1 MMWGAWHLLAWAHS
15 GHTRS
20 WGAKSSVSE
29 TRSAGLPR
37 RGDIQGLRALAVTS
51 VVFYH
56 AGLPGLS
63 GGFVGVDLFFV
74 ISGFLITSLLL
85 AEFDASARISLAGF
99 WARRARRILP
109 ASTLVLVV
117 TAVAVAI
124 VVPALQRPAV
134 SRDMLWAGLFSAN
147 WRFAYE
153 STDYLAQSRATSPV
167 LHYWSLGVE
176 EQFYLGWPLLVF
188 ALVIVARRMSANPRL
203 LLGAATTAIVVAS
216 FVYCLHE
223 TAANQPYAF
232 FGTGSRAWQLGIG
245 CILAI
250 GQPYLARIG
259 PAAAHLMA
267 GAGILGLGWAFLTLQ
282 EAGGSHPYPG
292 WSSLVPT
299 LAAALLIA
307 AGIQTRQ
314 TIVGHALSVR
324 PLQLIGD
331 LSYSW
336 YLWHF
341 PILVLGA
348 IRYGSDS
355 TLVTWLLVG
364 LSFAAAWVSF
374 TFVESPVRRLPA
386 LVRRSRHSLALGAAL
401 VGTALVSA
409 AALPQLGTPPATTV
423 VALDGHRVQLRPT
436 PEEAPLDFIGM
447 RGPGCDLDYE
457 QVDMP
462 ECAFADETSN
472 KNVVLLGDSH
482 AVVMFPPLEAAAESR
497 GWRLNHWSKSSCPV
511 SDVTS
516 YNTQRRRAFTECDE
530 FRDMI
535 IQRVL
540 NRKPDLVVIA
550 SAYARRQQVVDRT
563 TDEVLGPTETRP
575 VVAEGLRII
584 VERLIAAGIPV
595 LLVVDNPASPFDP
608 PTCLAEK
615 ARVRPCTFARPSIA
629 GPEHLVAEEVDKVR
643 LLDFTDEIC
652 GQRRCSPVKGSILV
666 YRDSNHL
673 TKTFALTLTPSFSKV
688 LSELSGNPAQAA
700 PR

>member
-1 MMWGAWHLLAWAHS
+1 M
-15 GHTRS
+15 
-20 WGAKSSVSE
+20 SE
-29 TRSAGLPR
+29 TATAGTALRR

-85 AEFDASARISLAGF
+85 AEFESSARISLSGF

-117 TAVAVAI
+117 TAAAVAV

-134 SRDMLWAGLFSAN
+134 TRDMLWAGLFSAN
-147 WRFAYE
+147 WRFAHE

-188 ALVIVARRMSANPRL
+188 AIVVLARRRSISPRL
-203 LLGAATTAIVVAS
+203 LLGAATTAIVLAS

-232 FGTGSRAWQLGIG
+232 FGTGARAWQLGLG
-245 CILAI
+245 CLIAI
-250 GQPYLARIG
+250 AQPYLTRIG
-259 PAAAHLMA
+259 TATSNILA
-267 GAGILGLGWAFLTLQ
+267 GVGIVGFGWALLSLQ
-282 EAGGSHPYPG
+282 EAGGAHPYPG

-299 LAAALLIA
+299 LAGALLIT
-307 AGIQTRQ
+307 AG
-314 TIVGHALSVR
+314 VGPGKSLVGWVLSLR
-324 PLQLIGD
+324 PLQFIGD

-355 TLVTWLLVG
+355 TVVTWLLVA
-364 LSFAAAWVSF
+364 LSFTAAWVSF
-374 TFVESPVRRLPA
+374 TFVEAPVRRLPA
-386 LVRRSRHSLALGAAL
+386 LVRRSSRSLALGAAL
-401 VGTALVSA
+401 VGVAMVSA
-409 AALPQLGTPPATTV
+409 AALPQLGSPPATTV
-423 VALDGHRVQLRPT
+423 VALDGERVTLHPS
-436 PEEAPLDFIGM
+436 PEAAPDDYIGM
-447 RGPGCDLDYE
+447 RARGCDLDFE
-457 QVDMP
+457 LVDMP
-462 ECAFADETSN
+462 ECAYGDTASD

-482 AVVMFPPLEAAAESR
+482 AVVMFPPIEQAAKAQ
-497 GWRLNHWSKSSCPV
+497 GWKLNHWTKSSCPV
-511 SDVTS
+511 ADVTS
-516 YNTQRRRAFTECDE
+516 YNTQRNRAFTECDE
-530 FRDMI
+530 FRDLI

-540 NRKPDLVVIA
+540 DRKPELVVIA

-563 TDEVLGPTETRP
+563 TDEILDPKATRP
-575 VVAEGLRII
+575 VVAAGLQTT
-584 VERLIAAGIPV
+584 VERLLDAGIPV
-595 LLVVDNPASPFDP
+595 LLVVDNPQSPFDP

-615 ARVRPCTFARPSIA
+615 ARVRPCTFKRPPVF
-629 GPEHLVAEEVDKVR
+629 GPERLVADALDEVQ
-643 LLDFTDEIC
+643 LLDFTDQIC
-652 GQRRCSPVKGSILV
+652 GMRRCSPVAGDTLV
-666 YRDSNHL
+666 YRDASHL
-673 TKTFALTLTPSFSKV
+673 TKTFALQLTPRFESV
-688 LSELSGNPAQAA
+688 LSGLV
-700 PR
+700 R